1 MKTIDLFFQTGLL
14 LLCGVAL
21 ILYGAWCVYPII
33 WLLSITLGYQFI
45 RTVVL
50 ILTQSFNKARWLK
63 LSMWIMSLFV
73 LIILTINLISGWKLA
88 VELGAYL
95 SLIPILWNYW
105 FTIVGLFQSKLE
117 RKGKFLPHLEI

>member
-63 LSMWIMSLFV
+63 PSMWIMSLFV

-105 FTIVGLFQSKLE
+105 FTIVGFFQAKLE